1 VVCLKNDTEASNAA
15 TQRIPPQSFMKH
27 STTTPPDAGQPSAGP
42 TRSGNQIWGGGIEV
56 LALIN
61 AKEKKHDVP
70 KLMPIAA
77 TSWKQQHKSGQR
89 F

>member
-1 VVCLKNDTEASNAA
+1 
-15 TQRIPPQSFMKH
+15 
-27 STTTPPDAGQPSAGP
+27 
-42 TRSGNQIWGGGIEV
+42 